1 MNFRDVIKALR
12 MDGWVEVRSR
22 GSHVQMKHPAKPGL
36 VTVPRQGAKDF
47 KPATLASI
55 ERQSG
60 VNLRSK

>member
-1 MNFRDVIKALR
+1 

-36 VTVPRQGAKDF
+36 VTVPRHGAKDF